1 MEATK
6 HTGERAKAKK
16 QTAENLMRVRKR
28 DGSLEPVD
36 VTKIVRRV
44 TDCSEDLRD
53 IDPHRVAI
61 KAISGLYDGASTKEL
76 DNLSIQTAAMLIGEE
91 PQYSLLASRLL
102 SIYIKEEV
110 KNLGVQT
117 FADSVEFGVKK
128 GLIAAKTRR
137 TPRGWAR
144 RDRRT
149 ARRRR
154 TRCACW

>member
-1 MEATK
+1 MEAMNENAVQSKVGRNTP
-6 HTGERAKAKK
+6 
-16 QTAENLMRVRKR
+16 ENLMRVRKR

-102 SIYIKEEV
+102 SIYINEEV
-110 KNLGVQT
+110 HNLGISSFSQ
-117 FADSVEFGVKK
+117 SVEYGTKK
-128 GLIAAKTRR
+128 V
-137 TPRGWAR
+137 
-144 RDRRT
+144 
-149 ARRRR
+149 
-154 TRCACW
+154 